1 MATNLPKKETTTN
14 KTGEFF
20 DVYNTSRTDTVVPSN
35 EFDAVRG
42 FFMRKTNDNETVSEG
57 LTDTVMQ
64 IANLHNVS
72 PMDIISEF
80 NEYAVTEIQQSLVSL
95 INQTRANTSILG
107 FNKNKTPSVPA
118 ARNILV

>member
-1 MATNLPKKETTTN
+1 MATNLPKKDISTN

-20 DVYNTSRTDTVVPSN
+20 DVYNTPKSETLVPSN
-35 EFDAVRG
+35 EYDAVRG
-42 FFMRKTNDNETVSEG
+42 FFMRKTNDNKTVSEG

-64 IANLHNVS
+64 IANLHNVA
-72 PMDIISEF
+72 PMDIIQEF
-80 NEYAVTEIQQSLVSL
+80 NEYAVTDIQQALVSL

-118 ARNILV
+118 ARNIIV

>member
-42 FFMRKTNDNETVSEG
+42 FFMRKTNDNETVSAG

>member
-20 DVYNTSRTDTVVPSN
+20 DVYNTSRTDTVVPAN

-72 PMDIISEF
+72 PMDIITEF
-80 NEYAVTEIQQSLVSL
+80 EEYAVTEIQQSLVSL